1 MPMIIVKNVHDPFP
15 STCRKARTVKERNM
29 IDLIKKTMLSGV
41 GLAMKTKDEIEDFAK
56 EMEKKFNLS
65 ESDGKKFLDDLKN
78 RYNETQEKLE
88 SKVEHLVK
96 DMLKKMDIVT
106 NEDLKG
112 LKKEIRDL
120 KKAISD
126 SGDSSKS

>member
-1 MPMIIVKNVHDPFP
+1 MIIVKKHSSSFNLP
-15 STCRKARTVKERNM
+15 CRKAETIKEGSM
-29 IDLIKKTMLSGV
+29 IDLIKKTILSGV

-65 ESDGKKFLDDLKN
+65 ESDGKKFLEDLKK

-88 SKVEHLVK
+88 SKVEHVVK
-96 DMLKKMDIVT
+96 DVLKKMDIVT

-120 KKAISD
+120 KKAISEN
-126 SGDSSKS
+126 GESSKP